1 MSGGTGPLWLVI
13 EDIMELHTLMI
24 ARFGG
29 KEGVRDIR
37 LVESALARPEQ
48 LSHYEGEADLLT
60 LAVRLGVGL
69 ARNHGFIDGNKRVG
83 AGAMIEFLAINGYA
97 LDMPN
102 DTTFGVLFEAA
113 VTGNITEGQLIEDLY
128 PYVTPL
134 E

>member
-1 MSGGTGPLWLVI
+1 MSRGVEPLWLVI
-13 EDIMELHTLMI
+13 EDILDLHALMI

-29 KEGVRDIR
+29 KGGVRDIR

-48 LSHYEGEADLLT
+48 LCHYEGEADLLT

-83 AGAMIEFLAINGYA
+83 AAAMIEFLAINGYA

-102 DTTFGVLFEAA
+102 DTTLGVLFEAT
-113 VTGNITEGQLIEDLY
+113 VTGNIAEDQLIEDLY
-128 PYVTPL
+128 PYVEPL